1 MAFEPSERKRLD
13 EVLRQA
19 GFSIADFDLELVQVY
34 DLRQPDKSYVPRK
47 EYKVTRKSNGK
58 AHNYTTGAGTVWPDD
73 VAGNL
78 KAGEF
83 GEP

>member
-1 MAFEPSERKRLD
+1 MVFEPSEPTKFD
-13 EVLRQA
+13 EVLRQV
-19 GFSIADFDLELVQVY
+19 GFSVADFDLELLQVY
-34 DLRQPDKSYVPRK
+34 DLVQPDKSYVPRK

-58 AHNYTTGAGTVWPDD
+58 SRNYTTGPGTVWPDD
-73 VAGNL
+73 VAANL

>member
-47 EYKVTRKSNGK
+47 EYKVTRKTNGK
-58 AHNYTTGAGTVWPDD
+58 SCNYTTGAGTVWPDD
-73 VAGNL
+73 VAANL